1 MNEQLKKRLQA
12 RKKEMTDAKEIEI
25 NETHEQ
31 NQEKFEQE
39 LALRAVFIFWQNSN
53 LILIA
58 LYLLGFGI
66 GFDPYT
72 NLIFISLFS
81 PFVMQG
87 Y

>member
-39 LALRAVFIFWQNSN
+39 LALRVV
-53 LILIA
+53 
-58 LYLLGFGI
+58 LYLSIVLTF
-66 GFDPYT
+66 F
-72 NLIFISLFS
+72 NMVASLKHQ
-81 PFVMQG
+81 VAEIHQRLC
-87 Y
+87 

>member
-39 LALRAVFIFWQNSN
+39 LALRVVLYFDTVFVTRVVGSIPPPSHFF
-53 LILIA
+53 LIKRDSKRKKAI
-58 LYLLGFGI
+58 
-66 GFDPYT
+66 
-72 NLIFISLFS
+72 
-81 PFVMQG
+81 
-87 Y
+87 

>member
-39 LALRAVFIFWQNSN
+39 LALRVVFYFVTFFVTRVEGS
-53 LILIA
+53 ILPSSH
-58 LYLLGFGI
+58 LLSQK
-66 GFDPYT
+66 T
-72 NLIFISLFS
+72 
-81 PFVMQG
+81 
-87 Y
+87 

>member
-39 LALRAVFIFWQNSN
+39 LALRVVFYDTDFITRVVGS
-53 LILIA
+53 ILPPSH
-58 LYLLGFGI
+58 LLSQK
-66 GFDPYT
+66 T
-72 NLIFISLFS
+72 E
-81 PFVMQG
+81 
-87 Y
+87 